1 MSIDAREFHDP
12 LPAHLVVSLDW
23 FLDSAQGG
31 AAMPVEEY
39 AVDFETEEEEEE
51 EEEGK

>member
-1 MSIDAREFHDP
+1 MSIDAHEFHDP
-12 LPAHLVVSLDW
+12 LPAQLVVSLDW

-39 AVDFETEEEEEE
+39 TVDIEMEDEEEE
-51 EEEGK
+51 EEEGR